1 MNNQEDY
8 GPSYRISTSVTRDDE
23 FPNVL
28 RIDVSAKDD
37 DDSAT
42 ERANLSATLI
52 NDLDFVTFDGL
63 SHDLLKAYELLI
75 TNKQKIE
82 KLNLNQGGYEGFE
95 AHNYLI
101 IDKLSVDWQA
111 RGKRLGLRLMREAVS
126 VFGSEY
132 TQIIV
137 QAKPQG
143 EDITKEKIRSLIEYY
158 KSDEYLILQEVDS
171 KNQLG
176 WLVALGGGDYMDE
189 CWGLEEAFFPDFR

>member
-52 NDLDFVTFDGL
+52 NDLNFVTFDGL

-101 IDKLSVDWQA
+101 IDKLSVDCQA

-143 EDITKEKIRSLIEYY
+143 KDITKEKIISLVEYY
-158 KSDEYLILQEVDS
+158 KSDEYLMLQEVDS

-176 WLVALGGGDYMDE
+176 WLVAIGGGDYMDE
-189 CWGLEEAFFPDFR
+189 CWGLEEALFPDFR

>member
-1 MNNQEDY
+1 M
-8 GPSYRISTSVTRDDE
+8 
-23 FPNVL
+23 
-28 RIDVSAKDD
+28 
-37 DDSAT
+37 
-42 ERANLSATLI
+42 
-52 NDLDFVTFDGL
+52 
-63 SHDLLKAYELLI
+63 
-75 TNKQKIE
+75 
-82 KLNLNQGGYEGFE
+82 NQGGYKGFE

-101 IDKLSVDWQA
+101 IDKLSVDCQA

-126 VFGSEY
+126 VFGSAI

-158 KSDEYLILQEVDS
+158 KSDEYLMLQEVDS

-189 CWGLEEAFFPDFR
+189 CRGLEEAFFPDIVGGKPNSGSRKQK